1 MKIWKTFV
9 KVKKNKLDCHIELA
23 RDPNIKTNSLA
34 LKISKNPNIDKKC
47 LVLWRQ
53 GPVCY

>member
-9 KVKKNKLDCHIELA
+9 KVKKFKLDCHIELA

-34 LKISKNPNIDKKC
+34 LKISKNPNIDKNA
-47 LVLWRQ
+47 
-53 GPVCY
+53 